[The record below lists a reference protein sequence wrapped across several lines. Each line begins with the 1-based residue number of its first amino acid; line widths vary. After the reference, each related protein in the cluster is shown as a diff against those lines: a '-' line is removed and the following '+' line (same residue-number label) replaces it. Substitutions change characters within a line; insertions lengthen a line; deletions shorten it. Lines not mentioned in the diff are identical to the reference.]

1 MKVVWSR
8 RAVRHLT
15 RVRDYI
21 AKDDPEAAGE
31 VARQI
36 LESADRLA
44 AHPHI
49 ARSGRI
55 VGTRELVV
63 SGTSYIV
70 PYRIR
75 GERLELIAVF
85 PRPTEV
91 AHQTN
96 VATRQMSTI
105 ADMVSF
111 AVERRRFIWNERTRP
126 ISRRIY

>member
-36 LESADRLA
+36 L
-44 AHPHI
+44 
-49 ARSGRI
+49 
-55 VGTRELVV
+55 
-63 SGTSYIV
+63 
-70 PYRIR
+70 